1 MHSLRARLLAAVLAL
16 TAAGLLLLGGI
27 TYVGQRSFLLDRL
40 DDQISVAP
48 PAAAEALGLD
58 DHGPDRGPPRERG
71 RGGGGPPPGSG
82 LPSGTYAEHRD
93 ASGAVDARHVF
104 EYGQDITADPAL
116 PTEMPLDK
124 PFTVDGQNGDDNRYR
139 VYAEAERFGDGVIV
153 VAAPLADEDAALSRL
168 LLLSALV
175 IAGIL
180 VVLGLVAWVV
190 VRVGLLPLDRIGHTA
205 GAIAGGDLSHRVEAT
220 DPRTEVGRLGI
231 AFNAMLDRLERAFG
245 QRQESEDRLRRF
257 LADASH
263 ELRTPLASIRGYAEL
278 FRMGAAR
285 SDEDV
290 AKAMRRI
297 EDEAARM
304 GVLVEDLL
312 ALARLDEE
320 REPVRRRVDV
330 AELARDAVDD
340 ARATAPDRPFDLAA
354 EPGADVLA
362 DPHQLRQ
369 VLANLLRNAIVHTPA
384 GTPVEVTVARDG
396 DDVRV
401 DVRDRGPG
409 LPTADADALFDRF
422 WRAEGGRERGK
433 AGAGLGLA
441 IVAGIVDAHHGR
453 VFAEDAPGG
462 GARFTVVLPAAAF
475 HPPAAGTIR
484 RSAPMNDDAI
494 EEFRIEEARRNGV
507 VVLRLRGDLDLASA
521 DAVSERLDALSAAGE
536 PVLLDL
542 DSLKFM
548 DSSGLRVVLQAAE
561 TSRTSGWRFS
571 LTPGS
576 EQVRHLFASAGVT
589 DRLPIEPEP

>member
-1 MHSLRARLLAAVLAL
+1 MASLRARLIAVLLVVAAVGMLVLGGVTYAELRSFQYERVDAQLASARPAMENRL
-16 TAAGLLLLGGI
+16 TGHGGPEARGPGDGDRRPPGDVNLPPGTYGELRDASGNVTAGPEILAYAQTAPDPPALPDRLPVGKPITVDAEGGGEPRYRVEATPARFGTGLLVVAVPLSEVDATLNELLRIEALVIGGVLLLLGI
-27 TYVGQRSFLLDRL
+27 
-40 DDQISVAP
+40 
-48 PAAAEALGLD
+48 AAAWLVRLGL
-58 DHGPDRGPPRERG
+58 R
-71 RGGGGPPPGSG
+71 
-82 LPSGTYAEHRD
+82 
-93 ASGAVDARHVF
+93 
-104 EYGQDITADPAL
+104 
-116 PTEMPLDK
+116 
-124 PFTVDGQNGDDNRYR
+124 
-139 VYAEAERFGDGVIV
+139 
-153 VAAPLADEDAALSRL
+153 
-168 LLLSALV
+168 
-175 IAGIL
+175 
-180 VVLGLVAWVV
+180 
-190 VRVGLLPLDRIGHTA
+190 PLDRMATTA
-205 GAIAGGDLSHRVEAT
+205 GIIAGGDLSRRVSPAT
-220 DPRTEVGRLGI
+220 PRTEVGRLGI
-231 AFNAMLDRLERAFG
+231 ALNAMLDRLEDAFAK
-245 QRQESEDRLRRF
+245 RQQSEHRLRRF
-257 LADASH
+257 LSDASH
-263 ELRTPLASIRGYAEL
+263 ELRTPLAAIRGYAEL
-278 FRMGAAR
+278 YRMGAA
-285 SDEDV
+285 SEPAEV
-290 AKAMRRI
+290 EQAMRRI

-362 DPHQLRQ
+362 DPHRLRQ